1 MKQPQI
7 YPGEVFADNTLFDR
21 GIRQLIPRY
30 DLLLD
35 TLVSCVP
42 SDVTQILELGCGTG
56 ELSSRLLKNCPLAR
70 LTALDY
76 SPRMVAATTAKLT
89 ESGLLDR
96 ARVLEM
102 DFGAWGNGEVSGEI
116 GTDFDACVSSLA
128 IHHLDDEMKRR
139 LFGCIARNLKGGG
152 CFWNADP
159 VVLESRLSE
168 AYEKAREEW
177 TRGTGTTLEE
187 VRLQLG
193 NSQPYGYSGQDRLA
207 TLDAHLAW
215 LKEVGFDAFGSLQ
228 IFRYGRVRGVDWR
241 LRTCLKSRL

>member
-1 MKQPQI
+1 MKQSRI
-7 YPGEVFADNTLFDR
+7 YPGEVFADNAAFDE

-30 DLLLD
+30 GLLLD

-42 SDVTQILELGCGTG
+42 TEATHLLELGCGTG
-56 ELSSRLLKNCPLAR
+56 ELSSRLLKHCPSAR
-70 LTALDY
+70 LVALDY
-76 SPRMVAATTAKLT
+76 SPRMVVATTAKLT
-89 ESGLLDR
+89 ESGLIDR
-96 ARVLEM
+96 ARVLEG
-102 DFGAWGNGEVSGEI
+102 DFGAWANGEVSGEI
-116 GTDFDACVSSLA
+116 GTGFDACVSSLA

-159 VVLESRLSE
+159 VVLEPRLSE

-177 TRGTGTTLEE
+177 TLGMGTTLEE
-187 VRLQLG
+187 VRSQLG

-215 LKEVGFDAFGSLQ
+215 LKEAGFETLSVPYKYFGMAAFGGWTGDKELD
-228 IFRYGRVRGVDWR
+228 RALV
-241 LRTCLKSRL
+241 